1 MENSKKQT
9 PSLIAVISV
18 ILSMTF
24 AVRASNNMFVTSS
37 PLLAKYVF
45 DFSKFQ
51 VGMLAAFT
59 AFTMF
64 IMSTFLNAPLESERR
79 RKLFIG
85 SSLAYAVTF
94 PFFAFSNAFT
104 LWIIMA
110 IAGFT
115 LGSIMPNIITSASLF
130 KDRKVR
136 ERILSIYTLTLS
148 LSLIMGPFIE
158 GEILNYVSLQES
170 FLFFSIFPVIA
181 FFDSLFIKFPEENR
195 KDSNSNNKTL
205 SISVVKNNGFI
216 IALLNI
222 LTYNVP
228 FALLTTYGGLFGKSD
243 FGLPYSVINLT
254 FSAFFLTSFL
264 SRLVFT
270 FMAPQKL
277 APLMMI
283 SVSLTVIGLIILST
297 SRAYFIYLLAF
308 LIMGIPH
315 GFTYPVSVMSIT
327 RSFSPETRNAAN
339 SYFFSIMM
347 AIGVAMPFISGEI
360 VTLLGYRNTF
370 LVIVPLVVI
379 VFIALLVFI
388 RRETP
393 ATAE

>member
-1 MENSKKQT
+1 MKDSKSQI
-9 PSLIAVISV
+9 PSLLSVIAV

-24 AVRASNNMFVTSS
+24 AVRASNNMFVTST
-37 PLLAKYVF
+37 PLLAKYIF
-45 DFSKFQ
+45 DYSKFE

-59 AFTMF
+59 ALTMF

-85 SSLAYAVTF
+85 SSLVYAIIF
-94 PFFAFSNAFT
+94 PFFAFSNAYT
-104 LWIIMA
+104 LWIVMA

-130 KDRKVR
+130 KERKVR
-136 ERILSIYTLTLS
+136 ERILSLYTLTLS

-158 GEILNYVSLQES
+158 GEILNYVSLQQS
-170 FLFFSIFPVIA
+170 FLFFSIFPVVA
-181 FFDSLFIKFPEENR
+181 FFDSLFIKFPEEKR
-195 KDSNSNNKTL
+195 KDSAEINPSVNV
-205 SISVVKNNGFI
+205 SVVKNNGFI

-228 FALLTTYGGLFGKSD
+228 FAILTTYGGLFGKSD
-243 FGLPYSVINLT
+243 FGLQYSTINLT

-270 FMAPQKL
+270 FLAPQKL
-277 APLMMI
+277 APLMII
-283 SVSLTVIGLIILST
+283 SVSLTMIGLIVLST
-297 SRAYFIYLLAF
+297 SHVYFIYLLAF
-308 LIMGIPH
+308 LILGIPH
-315 GFTYPVSVMSIT
+315 GFTYPISVMSIT

-347 AIGVAMPFISGEI
+347 AIGVAMPFISGEV

-370 LVIVPLVVI
+370 LVIVPVVVV
-379 VFIALLVFI
+379 VFIALLYFVRKGI
-388 RRETP
+388 SRP
-393 ATAE
+393 NN